1 MCFNSGEQ
9 DTQDYD
15 KASFLMTKT
24 IFYMAWHRS
33 ESVQQNEYIY
43 IYILILN
50 YNIVPSSCRN
60 NFKVFSD
67 R

>member
-43 IYILILN
+43 IYTDIKLQYCTIILQE
-50 YNIVPSSCRN
+50 
-60 NFKVFSD
+60 
-67 R
+67 